1 MSKKAIL
8 AIFVALFIPILSYF
22 LLKGF
27 GERAVHMPNRYLP
40 DSVSTYIK
48 DGKTV
53 NDTVW
58 HTVRNISL
66 TNQLG
71 KQVSLHDIQGKI
83 IVLDVFFT
91 SCGSICPALTR
102 NMSKMQKSFLKGG
115 NTRQKIDTSL
125 VHFVSLTID
134 PKRDS
139 VPRLKAYADAYGV
152 VHDNWW
158 MLTGEKDSIYNFI
171 FEELKVDK
179 YDPEME
185 VTPDFPHTG
194 RFVLIDK
201 NFNVRGYYNGLDTLE
216 SLPKMARDIG
226 LLMVEKDRKNPP
238 ALPFDPIIMGLF
250 FVIALIAVL
259 LIGRKLFRNKE
270 EKQTTD

>member
-1 MSKKAIL
+1 MSKKALL
-8 AIFVALFIPILSYF
+8 AILVALLIPLAGYF
-22 LLKGF
+22 LLKVF
-27 GERAVHMPNRYLP
+27 GERAVQMPNRYLP
-40 DSVSTYIK
+40 DSVNTYIK

-53 NDTVW
+53 NDTIW
-58 HTVRNISL
+58 HTVKNISL

-71 KQVSLHDIQGKI
+71 KQVNLYDIKGKT

-91 SCGSICPALTR
+91 SCGSICPALTK
-102 NMSKMQKSFLKGG
+102 NMSKMQQSFLKGG

-125 VHFVSLTID
+125 VHFISLTID

-139 VPRLKAYADAYGV
+139 VARLKAYADAYGV

-158 MLTGEKDSIYNFI
+158 MLTGNKDSIYNFI

-179 YDPEME
+179 YEPDME
-185 VTPDFPHTG
+185 ISPDFPHTG

-201 NFNVRGYYNGLDTLE
+201 NYQIRGYYNGLDTLE

-238 ALPFDPIIMGLF
+238 PLPFDPIIMGLF
-250 FVIALIAVL
+250 FVIALIGVI
-259 LIGRKLFRNKE
+259 LIGRKLFKKSAENRR
-270 EKQTTD
+270 